1 MSIPIPLSENTSNTH
16 QASGPYQHF
25 LCVYLQHSRVLSN
38 AEIFTALP
46 TLTFFIE
53 LVAFV
58 PMPFPF
64 FWARATSV
72 FLKRNQ
78 IE

>member
-58 PMPFPF
+58 PM
-64 FWARATSV
+64 
-72 FLKRNQ
+72 FLS
-78 IE
+78 EDLCSLVLFYLTF